1 MDKRK
6 GIILA
11 IVLFLIIGLG
21 TFVFAGGSDEGSGDG
36 TITPQPDGGDDNDPT
51 NPSDPTTEDDGNITE
66 GEDEEDTTRPT
77 GGNDNTDGD
86 ELVTD
91 GEGENN
97 PTTPTVDY
105 KALLDELANMVESA
119 TSKED
124 LAEAEQF
131 RKDNNITEEN
141 VAALDDDAASETYD
155 EVIAILT
162 DNASPVVTPDDL
174 NGSFTNKDSVAV
186 EITDTTDV
194 SYTLTINGEEVTDAD
209 LANLTEE
216 GNYKLTVTD
225 SAFNSTTIT
234 FTVDR
239 TNPVLLVNDEEVENG
254 ETIYVNEAA
263 KMTVD
268 ETNLESFTSNG
279 SDRTEN
285 VLNGSWTAQKDGAYN
300 IVVTDKAGNETTYTI
315 IVDKTAPVVNNGN
328 LDGAYVNHSV
338 SLYIDEKNDYTL
350 TVTRDGNELV
360 GYQDNM
366 FELSHDGVY
375 VVTVVDAAGNETTVK
390 FTIDNTDPVLY
401 VNDEKVE
408 AGETIYV
415 NEDAKMTVDETNL
428 ESFTSNGND
437 RTESIL
443 KGSWTAQNDGPYNIV
458 VTDKAGNETSY
469 TIIRDTV
476 KIEVNHLY
484 VLNNSHNDY
493 EVSDDVRYKV
503 IGNGQDLYVEYV
515 LKEEFTSNPILTI
528 GGKEY
533 EMTCDVASWN
543 DELYKCD
550 AHVTISEDMNL
561 VNGEVIPFTITGVK
575 DIAGN
580 ETVVTEKDT
589 TVSDKYGKV
598 VYDNDPAQSI
608 WVYILNADEDHR
620 TIIGNNQKLIVE
632 INVNEELLVNPV
644 ITIGNYQVELTRRA
658 NDSRYIYSKT
668 ITIDAD
674 EMKLVH
680 DENIAFTISVTDV
693 AGNTTTLDNDNVTVH
708 EENGYNQV
716 KYDGKAPKY
725 KQLGVLNVDHLR
737 NDEDVTVAKTGDEI
751 RVLFHFDEILDVNPK
766 MTIGESKTVYELKL
780 ATDYENFAEYTYVAD
795 ITLTE
800 DMNLSDGALVY
811 TIYGYADAAGN
822 VGKTI
827 KSTDEIKTYTKFPG
841 VRIDNT
847 KPKITVDELNDNGYT
862 NNGNVNIAD
871 ASEFDVVV
879 KIDGEVRHEYSNTKR
894 ADLSWLGDGE
904 YEIIVTDAA
913 GNSNTIKFNLD
924 TVAAKKHA
932 VYLWANTESVVE
944 NIDGKDYV
952 VYYVTNGD
960 VVTATISVNEI
971 LGENP
976 KFVIGYNGGS
986 YEVPQDQVIFRE
998 LDDVEDFKY
1007 VYSAQITI
1015 PEDIKTENTE
1025 LTLTVY
1031 NVVDK
1036 AGNVTNN
1043 GEAIGIS
1050 NVNRIFVDTTAP
1062 EITLYKWFDDG
1073 NHQVVE
1079 PGVHNYCVLAEATDT
1094 NLSKITLNGNEYNNG
1109 ELICGNGQY
1118 ELIATDKAGLTKPI
1132 NFEIDT
1138 EYGSV
1143 IINGDEYNTYDLDT
1157 IHKYNKIKSMTFSEE
1172 GTVRLSLNDEVVY
1185 FGSTEKFNYTFVDGI
1200 YKVELFDK
1208 GGNPTVVMFELDS
1221 VAPQVVE
1228 LRINSS
1234 NDDKGYANETHSVG
1248 IYLTVDEKLASDP
1261 IFTIDGK
1268 EYSKNQ
1274 GDEDKNFYAVVTNLP
1289 ETTTEGEIKF
1299 TIEVEDEFGN
1309 GATFT
1314 NEDIKNDVGYDKVIF
1329 DTTAPEFD
1337 NLINN
1342 TEDFSV
1348 SLGVTDDAFAY
1359 ILLKNE
1365 TTGETIKEE
1374 RYWTSFSEEGT
1385 WTAQVFDKAGNGSEV
1400 FTFTV
1405 KPLVASA
1412 IIDGQTVNFSSY
1424 TELFSAIPDNT
1435 ETNITINKNSNEALV
1450 IPEKKIVNID
1460 LNNKTVSG
1468 SNVITNNGIIS
1479 EISNGTIESTN
1490 YGITN
1495 NGTITTINNVSIN
1508 SDNKGIYNNG
1518 TINTVKDCEIEAR
1531 FYPIHLVNNS
1541 NIALLENNEITGHYQ
1556 SGIYVT
1562 NNASIG
1568 EIVSGYYTTYGDRPS
1583 TGSSIAGFALY
1594 IGSSAKVELI
1604 SGGTFKGNK
1613 AAVANYG
1620 TIESI
1625 TGGNFEEKYAGN
1637 DWAPS
1642 TTFLYDGYVNSVSG
1656 GKFFSYGDQNDI
1668 FDSRIDF
1675 TLTDGYGFV
1684 QIEDNYYEVQKN
1696 N

>member
-21 TFVFAGGSDEGSGDG
+21 TFVFAGGSEDEGSGNG

-209 LANLTEE
+209 LATLTEE

-239 TNPVLLVNDEEVENG
+239 TNPVLLVNDEE
-254 ETIYVNEAA
+254 
-263 KMTVD
+263 
-268 ETNLESFTSNG
+268 
-279 SDRTEN
+279 
-285 VLNGSWTAQKDGAYN
+285 
-300 IVVTDKAGNETTYTI
+300 
-315 IVDKTAPVVNNGN
+315 
-328 LDGAYVNHSV
+328 
-338 SLYIDEKNDYTL
+338 
-350 TVTRDGNELV
+350 
-360 GYQDNM
+360 
-366 FELSHDGVY
+366 
-375 VVTVVDAAGNETTVK
+375 
-390 FTIDNTDPVLY
+390 
-401 VNDEKVE
+401 VE

-469 TIIRDTV
+469 TIVRDTV

-484 VLNNSHNDY
+484 VKNNTHEDY
-493 EVSDDVRYKV
+493 NVSEENRYKV
-503 IGNGQDLYVEYV
+503 IGNGQELYVEYV
-515 LKEEFTSNPILTI
+515 LKEEFTSTPILTI

-533 EMTCDVASWN
+533 KMTCDVASWN

-674 EMKLVH
+674 EMNLVH

-693 AGNTTTLDNDNVTVH
+693 AGKTTTLDNKNVTIH

-737 NDEDVTVAKTGDEI
+737 NGEDVTVAKTGDEI

-780 ATDYENFAEYTYVAD
+780 VTDYENFAEYTYMAD

-847 KPKITVDELNDNGYT
+847 KPGITVDKLNDNGYT

-1015 PEDIKTENTE
+1015 PEDVKTENTE

-1062 EITLYKWFDDG
+1062 EITLYKWFGDG

-1118 ELIATDKAGLTKPI
+1118 ELIATDKANNPRKINFSIDTSKPI
-1132 NFEIDT
+1132 INVDGTDYTGEESGNNFIELGRYDSTPTVTIT
-1138 EYGSV
+1138 EANMLYAKVWYDGVLQEDYTKVDYSQQGLYQIEV
-1143 IINGDEYNTYDLDT
+1143 RDEYSNKSKVEFYVGQYRTFFKITDLDNLVYDGEGIKNEIT
-1157 IHKYNKIKSMTFSEE
+1157 I
-1172 GTVRLSLNDEVVY
+1172 EVIDDNGNVI
-1185 FGSTEKFNYTFVDGI
+1185 GKPSNYTFYKETYGGEVVSDPTDAGTYVLAVNYYDPNGEYENNWTNQYVFTIEKATPTITFTPSSAFEGEDYAYANGNSITYTRSVKGVNGETLTGKATYINLDTQKTVYGPSTAGKYRMTVTFAGNENYNAVTESKDYEIKSAAMINGTSYSKLAEAISAAQSGDTITLLGDIRNSNNMTLSTDKEITIDLAGHDISFGVNKNFKIKNGHLNIIGEGTLKESSPYYAPIIVSRLSNQDTELEITIGENVTLEGWSGIMIDIGSNDTAKNTTINFSGNINSVLDRGGAAGHGIYVNGTIKDAVNYPVINIMDGSSISSLGDGI
-1200 YKVELFDK
+1200 YAAGYAEWNIY
-1208 GGNPTVVMFELDS
+1208 GGNIEAVDM
-1221 VAPQVVE
+1221 A
-1228 LRINSS
+1228 
-1234 NDDKGYANETHSVG
+1234 VG
-1248 IYLTVDEKLASDP
+1248 IK
-1261 IFTIDGK
+1261 
-1268 EYSKNQ
+1268 
-1274 GDEDKNFYAVVTNLP
+1274 
-1289 ETTTEGEIKF
+1289 
-1299 TIEVEDEFGN
+1299 
-1309 GATFT
+1309 
-1314 NEDIKNDVGYDKVIF
+1314 
-1329 DTTAPEFD
+1329 
-1337 NLINN
+1337 
-1342 TEDFSV
+1342 
-1348 SLGVTDDAFAY
+1348 
-1359 ILLKNE
+1359 
-1365 TTGETIKEE
+1365 
-1374 RYWTSFSEEGT
+1374 
-1385 WTAQVFDKAGNGSEV
+1385 
-1400 FTFTV
+1400 
-1405 KPLVASA
+1405 
-1412 IIDGQTVNFSSY
+1412 
-1424 TELFSAIPDNT
+1424 
-1435 ETNITINKNSNEALV
+1435 
-1450 IPEKKIVNID
+1450 
-1460 LNNKTVSG
+1460 
-1468 SNVITNNGIIS
+1468 
-1479 EISNGTIESTN
+1479 
-1490 YGITN
+1490 
-1495 NGTITTINNVSIN
+1495 
-1508 SDNKGIYNNG
+1508 
-1518 TINTVKDCEIEAR
+1518 
-1531 FYPIHLVNNS
+1531 
-1541 NIALLENNEITGHYQ
+1541 
-1556 SGIYVT
+1556 SGIL
-1562 NNASIG
+1562 N
-1568 EIVSGYYTTYGDRPS
+1568 
-1583 TGSSIAGFALY
+1583 
-1594 IGSSAKVELI
+1594 I
-1604 SGGTFKGNK
+1604 SGGTLK
-1613 AAVANYG
+1613 ATGARNLSVVNNNNGINPSGAALQ
-1620 TIESI
+1620 IESNEIYAGNIEININDGTLVSENAVPVYEYDSTETATRVINFNI
-1625 TGGNFEEKYAGN
+1625 TGGTFISNNYNENLSFSPNFNEAFNQGFITGGTFNRNEN
-1637 DWAPS
+1637 DA
-1642 TTFLYDGYVNSVSG
+1642 LLQYIADGYTVVE
-1656 GKFFSYGDQNDI
+1656 Q
-1668 FDSRIDF
+1668 
-1675 TLTDGYGFV
+1675 DG
-1684 QIEDNYYEVQKN
+1684 NYVVVAE
-1696 N
+1696 

>member
-21 TFVFAGGSDEGSGDG
+21 TFVFAGSSEDEESGNG
-36 TITPQPDGGDDNDPT
+36 TINPQPNGGDNTDSDDPT
-51 NPSDPTTEDDGNITE
+51 DSQKEDDGNIEE
-66 GEDEEDTTRPT
+66 GGNQDGSQSRPA
-77 GGNDNTDGD
+77 GGNDGSDGE

-91 GEGENN
+91 GEGEEQN
-97 PTTPTVDY
+97 PEETVDY
-105 KALLDELANMVESA
+105 KALLSKLEEMVNSA
-119 TSKED
+119 TNKDD
-124 LAEAEQF
+124 LAKAEEF
-131 RKDNNITEEN
+131 RQDNNITETN
-141 VAALDDDAASETYD
+141 IDALGNAEDSKTFD
-155 EVIAILT
+155 EIMAILT
-162 DNASPVVTPDDL
+162 DETAPVVTPDNLNNLFTKDDVKVTITDDTETSYTVTL
-174 NGSFTNKDSVAV
+174 NGKEV
-186 EITDTTDV
+186 EDADLSNLSAEGT
-194 SYTLTINGEEVTDAD
+194 YTLTVVDAAFNETVVTFTIDKTNPLLVINGEVI
-209 LANLTEE
+209 EE
-216 GNYKLTVTD
+216 T
-225 SAFNSTTIT
+225 
-234 FTVDR
+234 
-239 TNPVLLVNDEEVENG
+239 
-254 ETIYVNEAA
+254 
-263 KMTVD
+263 D
-268 ETNLESFTSNG
+268 ETLYFTEDIKVTVEEANLESFTSNTH
-279 SDRTEN
+279 DKTEQVLKGWN
-285 VLNGSWTAQKDGAYN
+285 VSEGGYTFV
-300 IVVTDKAGNETTYTI
+300 ITDKAGNKTTYKVV
-315 IVDKTAPVVNNGN
+315 VDKTPIA
-328 LDGAYVNHSV
+328 
-338 SLYIDEKNDYTL
+338 
-350 TVTRDGNELV
+350 
-360 GYQDNM
+360 
-366 FELSHDGVY
+366 
-375 VVTVVDAAGNETTVK
+375 
-390 FTIDNTDPVLY
+390 
-401 VNDEKVE
+401 
-408 AGETIYV
+408 
-415 NEDAKMTVDETNL
+415 
-428 ESFTSNGND
+428 
-437 RTESIL
+437 
-443 KGSWTAQNDGPYNIV
+443 
-458 VTDKAGNETSY
+458 
-469 TIIRDTV
+469 
-476 KIEVNHLY
+476 VNHLY
-484 VLNNSHNDY
+484 VLNNTHNDY
-493 EVSDDVRYKV
+493 NVSEENRYKV

-515 LKEEFTSNPILTI
+515 LKEEFTTTPILTI

-598 VYDNDPAQSI
+598 VYDSDPAQSI

-644 ITIGNYQVELTRRA
+644 ITIGKYQVELTRRA

-674 EMKLVH
+674 EMNLVH
-680 DENIAFTISVTDV
+680 NENIAFTISVTDV
-693 AGNTTTLDNDNVTVH
+693 AGKTTTLDNKNVTVH

-766 MTIGESKTVYELKL
+766 MTIGEAKTVYELKL
-780 ATDYENFAEYTYVAD
+780 VTDYENFAEYTYMAD
-795 ITLTE
+795 ITLTK

-847 KPKITVDELNDNGYT
+847 KPRITVDKLNDNGYT

-1015 PEDIKTENTE
+1015 PEDVKTENTE

-1118 ELIATDKAGLTKPI
+1118 ELIATDKANNPRKINFSIDTSKPI
-1132 NFEIDT
+1132 INVDGTDYTGEESGNNFIELGRYDSTPTITIT
-1138 EYGSV
+1138 EANMLYAKVWYDGVLQEDYTKVDYSQQGLYQIEV
-1143 IINGDEYNTYDLDT
+1143 RDEYSNKSKVEFYVGQYRTFFKITGLDNLVYDGEGIKNEIT
-1157 IHKYNKIKSMTFSEE
+1157 I
-1172 GTVRLSLNDEVVY
+1172 EVIDDNGNVI
-1185 FGSTEKFNYTFVDGI
+1185 GKPSNYTFYKETYGGEVVSDPTDAGTYVLAVNYYDPNGEYENNWTNQYVFTIEKATPTITFTPSSAFEGEDYAYANGNSITYTRSVKGVNGETLTGKATYINLDTQKTVYGPSTAGKYRMTVTFAGNENYNAVTESKDYEIKSAAMINGTSYSKLAEAISAAQSGDTITLLGDIRNSNNMTLSTDKEITIDLAGHDISFGVNKNFKIKNGHLNIIGEGTLKESSPYYAPIIVSRLSNQDTELEITIGENVTLEGWSGIMIDIGSNDTAKNTTINFSGNINSVLDRGGAAGHGIYVNGTIKDAVNYPVINIMDGSSISSLGDGI
-1200 YKVELFDK
+1200 YAAGYAEWNIY
-1208 GGNPTVVMFELDS
+1208 GGNIEAVDM
-1221 VAPQVVE
+1221 A
-1228 LRINSS
+1228 
-1234 NDDKGYANETHSVG
+1234 VG
-1248 IYLTVDEKLASDP
+1248 IK
-1261 IFTIDGK
+1261 
-1268 EYSKNQ
+1268 
-1274 GDEDKNFYAVVTNLP
+1274 
-1289 ETTTEGEIKF
+1289 
-1299 TIEVEDEFGN
+1299 
-1309 GATFT
+1309 
-1314 NEDIKNDVGYDKVIF
+1314 
-1329 DTTAPEFD
+1329 
-1337 NLINN
+1337 
-1342 TEDFSV
+1342 
-1348 SLGVTDDAFAY
+1348 
-1359 ILLKNE
+1359 
-1365 TTGETIKEE
+1365 
-1374 RYWTSFSEEGT
+1374 
-1385 WTAQVFDKAGNGSEV
+1385 
-1400 FTFTV
+1400 
-1405 KPLVASA
+1405 
-1412 IIDGQTVNFSSY
+1412 
-1424 TELFSAIPDNT
+1424 
-1435 ETNITINKNSNEALV
+1435 
-1450 IPEKKIVNID
+1450 
-1460 LNNKTVSG
+1460 
-1468 SNVITNNGIIS
+1468 
-1479 EISNGTIESTN
+1479 
-1490 YGITN
+1490 
-1495 NGTITTINNVSIN
+1495 
-1508 SDNKGIYNNG
+1508 
-1518 TINTVKDCEIEAR
+1518 
-1531 FYPIHLVNNS
+1531 
-1541 NIALLENNEITGHYQ
+1541 
-1556 SGIYVT
+1556 SGIL
-1562 NNASIG
+1562 N
-1568 EIVSGYYTTYGDRPS
+1568 
-1583 TGSSIAGFALY
+1583 
-1594 IGSSAKVELI
+1594 I
-1604 SGGTFKGNK
+1604 SGGTLKATGPNNMPTENFGNGINSSG
-1613 AAVANYG
+1613 AALQ
-1620 TIESI
+1620 IESNNGYAGEMEINISGGTLISENAATIYEYDSTETATRVIDFNI
-1625 TGGNFEEKYAGN
+1625 TGGTFISNNYNENLSFSPNFNEAFNQGFITGGTFNRNEN
-1637 DWAPS
+1637 DA
-1642 TTFLYDGYVNSVSG
+1642 LLQYIADGYTVVE
-1656 GKFFSYGDQNDI
+1656 Q
-1668 FDSRIDF
+1668 
-1675 TLTDGYGFV
+1675 DG
-1684 QIEDNYYEVQKN
+1684 NYVVVAE
-1696 N
+1696 

>member
-36 TITPQPDGGDDNDPT
+36 TITPQPDGGDNNDPT

-66 GEDEEDTTRPT
+66 GEDKEDTTRPT

-105 KALLDELANMVESA
+105 KALLDELANMVETA

-141 VAALDDDAASETYD
+141 VATLNDETASKTYD

-162 DNASPVVTPDDL
+162 DNDSPVVTPDDL
-174 NGSFTNKDSVAV
+174 NGSFTNKDSVSV

-216 GNYKLTVTD
+216 GNYELTVTD

-239 TNPVLLVNDEEVENG
+239 TN
-254 ETIYVNEAA
+254 
-263 KMTVD
+263 
-268 ETNLESFTSNG
+268 
-279 SDRTEN
+279 
-285 VLNGSWTAQKDGAYN
+285 
-300 IVVTDKAGNETTYTI
+300 
-315 IVDKTAPVVNNGN
+315 
-328 LDGAYVNHSV
+328 
-338 SLYIDEKNDYTL
+338 
-350 TVTRDGNELV
+350 
-360 GYQDNM
+360 
-366 FELSHDGVY
+366 
-375 VVTVVDAAGNETTVK
+375 
-390 FTIDNTDPVLY
+390 PVLY

-458 VTDKAGNETSY
+458 VTDKAGNKTTY
-469 TIIRDTV
+469 KVVVDKTPIA
-476 KIEVNHLY
+476 VNHLY
-484 VLNNSHNDY
+484 VLNNTHNDY
-493 EVSDDVRYKV
+493 NVSEENRYKV

-871 ASEFDVVV
+871 ASEFDIVV

-904 YEIIVTDAA
+904 YEIIVTDSA

-1015 PEDIKTENTE
+1015 PEDVKTENTE

-1050 NVNRIFVDTTAP
+1050 NVNRIFVDTIAP
-1062 EITLYKWFDDG
+1062 EITLYKWFADG

-1079 PGVHNYCVLAEATDT
+1079 PSVHNYCVIAEATDT

-1118 ELIATDKAGLTKPI
+1118 ELIATDKANNPRKINFSIDTSKPI
-1132 NFEIDT
+1132 INVDGTDYTGEESGNNFIELGRYDSTPTVTIT
-1138 EYGSV
+1138 EANMLYAKVWYDGVLQEDYTKVDYSQQGLYQIEV
-1143 IINGDEYNTYDLDT
+1143 RDEYSNKSKVEFYVGQYRTFFKITGLDNLVYDGEGIKNEIT
-1157 IHKYNKIKSMTFSEE
+1157 I
-1172 GTVRLSLNDEVVY
+1172 EVIDDNGNVI
-1185 FGSTEKFNYTFVDGI
+1185 GKPSNYTFYKETYGGEVVSDPTDAGTYVLAVNYYDPNGEYENNWTNQYVFTIEKATPTITFTPSSAFEGEDYAYANGNSITYTRSVKGVNGETLTGKATYINLDTQKTVYGPSTAGKYRMTVTFAGNENYNAVTESKDYEIKSAAMINGTSYSKLAEAISAAQSGDTITLLGDIRNSNNMTLSTDKEITIDLAGHDISFGVNKNFKIKNGHLNIIGEGTLKESSPYYAPIIVSRLSNQDTELEITIGENVTLEGWSGIMIDIGSNDTAKNTTINFSGNINSVLDRGGAAGHGIYVNGTIKDAVNYPVINIMDGSSISSLGDGI
-1200 YKVELFDK
+1200 YAAGYAEWNIY
-1208 GGNPTVVMFELDS
+1208 GGNIEAVDM
-1221 VAPQVVE
+1221 A
-1228 LRINSS
+1228 
-1234 NDDKGYANETHSVG
+1234 VG
-1248 IYLTVDEKLASDP
+1248 IK
-1261 IFTIDGK
+1261 
-1268 EYSKNQ
+1268 
-1274 GDEDKNFYAVVTNLP
+1274 
-1289 ETTTEGEIKF
+1289 
-1299 TIEVEDEFGN
+1299 
-1309 GATFT
+1309 
-1314 NEDIKNDVGYDKVIF
+1314 
-1329 DTTAPEFD
+1329 
-1337 NLINN
+1337 
-1342 TEDFSV
+1342 
-1348 SLGVTDDAFAY
+1348 
-1359 ILLKNE
+1359 
-1365 TTGETIKEE
+1365 
-1374 RYWTSFSEEGT
+1374 
-1385 WTAQVFDKAGNGSEV
+1385 
-1400 FTFTV
+1400 
-1405 KPLVASA
+1405 
-1412 IIDGQTVNFSSY
+1412 
-1424 TELFSAIPDNT
+1424 
-1435 ETNITINKNSNEALV
+1435 
-1450 IPEKKIVNID
+1450 
-1460 LNNKTVSG
+1460 
-1468 SNVITNNGIIS
+1468 
-1479 EISNGTIESTN
+1479 
-1490 YGITN
+1490 
-1495 NGTITTINNVSIN
+1495 
-1508 SDNKGIYNNG
+1508 
-1518 TINTVKDCEIEAR
+1518 
-1531 FYPIHLVNNS
+1531 
-1541 NIALLENNEITGHYQ
+1541 
-1556 SGIYVT
+1556 SGIL
-1562 NNASIG
+1562 N
-1568 EIVSGYYTTYGDRPS
+1568 
-1583 TGSSIAGFALY
+1583 
-1594 IGSSAKVELI
+1594 I
-1604 SGGTFKGNK
+1604 SGGTLKATGPNNMPTENFGNGINSSG
-1613 AAVANYG
+1613 AALQ
-1620 TIESI
+1620 IESNNGYAGEMEINISGGTLISENAATIYEYDSTETATRVIDFNI
-1625 TGGNFEEKYAGN
+1625 TGGTFISNNYNENLSFSPNFNEAFNQGFITGGTFNRNEN
-1637 DWAPS
+1637 DA
-1642 TTFLYDGYVNSVSG
+1642 LLQYIADGYTVVE
-1656 GKFFSYGDQNDI
+1656 Q
-1668 FDSRIDF
+1668 
-1675 TLTDGYGFV
+1675 DG
-1684 QIEDNYYEVQKN
+1684 NYVVVAE
-1696 N
+1696 